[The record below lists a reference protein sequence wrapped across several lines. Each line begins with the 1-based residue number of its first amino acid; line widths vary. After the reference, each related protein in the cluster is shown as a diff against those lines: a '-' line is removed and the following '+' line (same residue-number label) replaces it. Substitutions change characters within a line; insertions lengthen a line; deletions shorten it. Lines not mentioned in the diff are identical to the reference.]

1 MKSRQPSRF
10 SPKRQARPT
19 RKLKLEVFACLEDRT
34 VPTVDLGT
42 AGMIKDEI
50 LVQFSMDTNVQQRA
64 LDRYNLNVQ
73 LKDEILGAQRLNMGD
88 GAMELIKLPA
98 GISSEKALAWYKSQP
113 GVVFA
118 EPNYHVTAT
127 AVSNDP
133 YYTSGQLWG
142 MEGSDSPTAVGP
154 AGTTNTYGINAE
166 AAWNDGQTGSKSI
179 FVGIVDTGIQITHP
193 DIADNIW
200 TNPYDPVDG
209 IDNDGNGFVDDIHG
223 WDFSNN
229 DNTVFDSATYDDHG
243 THVAGTIGGKGGNG
257 AGVAGVNWN
266 VTMISA
272 KFLGPTGGT
281 TADAVRAIDYITDLK
296 VRHSMDVVATNNSW
310 GGGGYSAALH
320 SAIIRAA
327 KADILTVIAAG
338 NSTTNN
344 DVTASYPSNTST
356 LVATTTDTAASYE
369 GVIAVAS
376 LDSTGALS
384 YFSSYGKTTVD
395 IAAPGAGIWSS
406 IPTSTYASF
415 SGTSMATPHVTGSVA
430 LLASKYP
437 TATALQLRTAILA
450 TATPTAS
457 VTGKVVTDGRLN
469 VQAALNYSGF
479 GTPPV
484 IPSMSIANVSMAEGN
499 AGTSVM
505 AFTVTLSQAAT
516 TPVTVNYATSN
527 GTALAG
533 SDYVATSGTLTI
545 AAGATTGT
553 INVTINGDTTVEADE
568 TLIVTLSGASANSTI
583 GTATATG
590 TITNDDVAPPVIP
603 SISIA
608 NATLVEG
615 NAGTSVM
622 AFTVTLSQAATT
634 PVTVNYA
641 TSNGTALAGSDYVAT
656 SGTLTIAA
664 GATTGTINVTINGD
678 TTVEA
683 DETLIVTLSGA
694 SANSTIGTATA
705 TGTITNDDVAPPPTG
720 LPSISIASVSKAEGN
735 VGTSNI
741 VFTVTLS
748 QPSATPVTVNFATSD
763 LTALAGSDYISKSGS
778 VTIPA
783 GSTTGTFFVSIYGD
797 TTLEND
803 DIFKVTLSGAS
814 ANSVIGTGV
823 ASGTIANDDASPVSS
838 LPILSLGNA
847 IIAEGNSGTSNM
859 VFTVSMNKTSTTAV
873 KVDYYSSAMTA
884 TAGEDYT
891 PVYTTLTIPAGA
903 MSATFNVVVSGD
915 TKFETDENFGMY
927 LLNAKNASIAIDRS
941 VGVILNDD
949 LPTVSINNVTQLE
962 GDTGTKSYIFT
973 VQLSDPLTT
982 DVSVNYLT
990 SDFTAIAGQDY
1001 QAQTGTL
1008 VIPAG
1013 STTGTITITGYGDT
1027 TIESDEQ
1034 FKVLLTNLSSN
1045 AALLNATGIGTILTD
1060 DVQQTVITATNSS
1073 VLEGNRGSTRMNFTL
1088 TRSGNLAV
1096 TSQIFLYTDDTTG
1109 TATEFVDYQGA
1120 AGYVTFLPGETTK
1133 IVQIKVYGDTT
1144 VEADETFKLRMA
1156 YPTNAVLALD
1166 YVTGTILNDD
1176 NTVLGASVPSTG
1188 NSLQNDLQPASTQSA
1203 DPASQTIISKKRTRL
1218 MV

>member
-10 SPKRQARPT
+10 SPRHRARPT
-19 RKLKLEVFACLEDRT
+19 RNLKLEVFACLEDRT

-50 LVQFSMDTNVQQRA
+50 LVQFTMDTDVQQRA

-88 GAMELIKLPA
+88 GVMELIKLPA

-272 KFLGPTGGT
+272 KFLGSSGGT
-281 TADAVRAIDYITDLK
+281 TAGAVRAIDYITDLK
-296 VRHSMDVVATNNSW
+296 VRHGMDVVATNNSW

-376 LDSTGALS
+376 LDSTGAIS

-415 SGTSMATPHVTGSVA
+415 NGTSMATPHVTGSVA

-484 IPSMSIANVSMAEGN
+484 IPSMGIANVSKAEGN

-505 AFTVTLSQAAT
+505 AFTVTLSQTAA

-553 INVTINGDTTVEADE
+553 INVTINGDTTVEANE
-568 TLIVTLSGASANSTI
+568 TLLVTL
-583 GTATATG
+583 
-590 TITNDDVAPPVIP
+590 
-603 SISIA
+603 
-608 NATLVEG
+608 L
-615 NAGTSVM
+615 
-622 AFTVTLSQAATT
+622 
-634 PVTVNYA
+634 
-641 TSNGTALAGSDYVAT
+641 
-656 SGTLTIAA
+656 
-664 GATTGTINVTINGD
+664 
-678 TTVEA
+678 
-683 DETLIVTLSGA
+683 GA

-735 VGTSNI
+735 LGTSNI

-763 LTALAGSDYISKSGS
+763 LTALADSDYISKSGS

-838 LPILSLGNA
+838 RPLLSLGNA

-891 PVYTTLTIPAGA
+891 AVYTTLTIPAGA

-927 LLNAKNASIAIDRS
+927 LLNARNASIAIDRS

-973 VQLSDPLTT
+973 VQLSDALTT

-1060 DVQQTVITATNSS
+1060 DVQQTVITATDSS
-1073 VLEGNRGSTRMNFTL
+1073 VLEGNRRSTRMNFTL

-1096 TSQIFLYTDDTTG
+1096 TSEIFLYTDDTTG

-1120 AGYVTFLPGETTK
+1120 SGYVTFLPGETTK

-1203 DPASQTIISKKRTRL
+1203 DPAIQTIISKKRTRL

>member
-376 LDSTGALS
+376 LDSTER
-384 YFSSYGKTTVD
+384 
-395 IAAPGAGIWSS
+395 
-406 IPTSTYASF
+406 
-415 SGTSMATPHVTGSVA
+415 ATPQPP
-430 LLASKYP
+430 LIEP
-437 TATALQLRTAILA
+437 TT
-450 TATPTAS
+450 S
-457 VTGKVVTDGRLN
+457 VTGTRTWSRNTSLKCEW
-469 VQAALNYSGF
+469 
-479 GTPPV
+479 PV
-484 IPSMSIANVSMAEGN
+484 ISWSGRTVMPGDAKSTIMAVIPLCFGAAGSVRASRIARSQYCAYDVHTFWPVTTKWSP
-499 AGTSVM
+499 SVM
-505 AFTVTLSQAAT
+505 ARVPTLARS
-516 TPVTVNYATSN
+516 
-527 GTALAG
+527 
-533 SDYVATSGTLTI
+533 
-545 AAGATTGT
+545 
-553 INVTINGDTTVEADE
+553 
-568 TLIVTLSGASANSTI
+568 
-583 GTATATG
+583 
-590 TITNDDVAPPVIP
+590 
-603 SISIA
+603 
-608 NATLVEG
+608 
-615 NAGTSVM
+615 
-622 AFTVTLSQAATT
+622 
-634 PVTVNYA
+634 
-641 TSNGTALAGSDYVAT
+641 
-656 SGTLTIAA
+656 
-664 GATTGTINVTINGD
+664 
-678 TTVEA
+678 
-683 DETLIVTLSGA
+683 
-694 SANSTIGTATA
+694 
-705 TGTITNDDVAPPPTG
+705 
-720 LPSISIASVSKAEGN
+720 LPA
-735 VGTSNI
+735 
-741 VFTVTLS
+741 
-748 QPSATPVTVNFATSD
+748 
-763 LTALAGSDYISKSGS
+763 SGS
-778 VTIPA
+778 
-783 GSTTGTFFVSIYGD
+783 
-797 TTLEND
+797 L
-803 DIFKVTLSGAS
+803 
-814 ANSVIGTGV
+814 
-823 ASGTIANDDASPVSS
+823 
-838 LPILSLGNA
+838 
-847 IIAEGNSGTSNM
+847 
-859 VFTVSMNKTSTTAV
+859 
-873 KVDYYSSAMTA
+873 
-884 TAGEDYT
+884 
-891 PVYTTLTIPAGA
+891 
-903 MSATFNVVVSGD
+903 
-915 TKFETDENFGMY
+915 
-927 LLNAKNASIAIDRS
+927 
-941 VGVILNDD
+941 
-949 LPTVSINNVTQLE
+949 
-962 GDTGTKSYIFT
+962 KS
-973 VQLSDPLTT
+973 
-982 DVSVNYLT
+982 
-990 SDFTAIAGQDY
+990 
-1001 QAQTGTL
+1001 
-1008 VIPAG
+1008 
-1013 STTGTITITGYGDT
+1013 
-1027 TIESDEQ
+1027 
-1034 FKVLLTNLSSN
+1034 
-1045 AALLNATGIGTILTD
+1045 
-1060 DVQQTVITATNSS
+1060 
-1073 VLEGNRGSTRMNFTL
+1073 
-1088 TRSGNLAV
+1088 
-1096 TSQIFLYTDDTTG
+1096 
-1109 TATEFVDYQGA
+1109 
-1120 AGYVTFLPGETTK
+1120 
-1133 IVQIKVYGDTT
+1133 
-1144 VEADETFKLRMA
+1144 
-1156 YPTNAVLALD
+1156 
-1166 YVTGTILNDD
+1166 
-1176 NTVLGASVPSTG
+1176 
-1188 NSLQNDLQPASTQSA
+1188 
-1203 DPASQTIISKKRTRL
+1203 
-1218 MV
+1218 

>member
-590 TITNDDVAPPVIP
+590 TITNDDVAPP
-603 SISIA
+603 
-608 NATLVEG
+608 
-615 NAGTSVM
+615 
-622 AFTVTLSQAATT
+622 
-634 PVTVNYA
+634 
-641 TSNGTALAGSDYVAT
+641 
-656 SGTLTIAA
+656 
-664 GATTGTINVTINGD
+664 
-678 TTVEA
+678 
-683 DETLIVTLSGA
+683 
-694 SANSTIGTATA
+694 
-705 TGTITNDDVAPPPTG
+705 PTG

-1203 DPASQTIISKKRTRL
+1203 DPAIQTIISKKRTRL